1 MIKSENLFLRFTR
14 GGGGGQ
20 LPHLNFIELEKVG
33 ITLVVAFNAGER
45 EREAMFLVCHYR
57 AVTIT
62 SEFRLMRG
70 IFYA

>member
-1 MIKSENLFLRFTR
+1 M
-14 GGGGGQ
+14 GVQ

-33 ITLVVAFNAGER
+33 ITLAVAFHTVEK